1 MNTKKQMPQQAL
13 IEVIFDGRNKDFG
26 AYQLRKKYN
35 ERMFLA
41 FFFSSSLMI
50 LAVLA
55 PQIKSYLFPRE
66 IDPVIDIPQ
75 PVVCELLPIDLPTIT
90 PPEGGTPKLAM
101 GSTEK
106 TNDSQ
111 NDEFISPEVT
121 DDPLDEIPPTD
132 DIENTS
138 SDPSGGK
145 EDGTLDGTGG
155 NGGGNTTN
163 IGSPFGSEDGN
174 SDEIIDMSED
184 FPSFPGGE
192 KGLKDYLRN
201 NLNYPKLA
209 RDYNVTGRV
218 VIEFVIEKDG
228 SIGNVKVL
236 ESKGFGLD
244 EEGIRVVK
252 SMPQWNPGTLNQKPA
267 RFRYRLP
274 IVFTLR

>member
-1 MNTKKQMPQQAL
+1 MNTKKQMQQEAY

-35 ERMFLA
+35 ERMVLA
-41 FFFSSSLMI
+41 FFFSSSIII

-55 PQIKSYLFPRE
+55 PQIKNYLFPKE
-66 IDPVIDIPQ
+66 IDPVLDIPEPIVCTIIPIDI
-75 PVVCELLPIDLPTIT
+75 PTIT
-90 PPEGGTPKLAM
+90 PPQGGTPKIAT

-106 TNDSQ
+106 TDNSPT
-111 NDEFISPEVT
+111 DEFTEPKVT
-121 DDPLDEIPPTD
+121 DDPFDEVPPAD
-132 DIENTS
+132 DISEANN
-138 SDPSGGK
+138 DPGEGTN
-145 EDGTLDGTGG
+145 EGTLDGKGG
-155 NGGGNTTN
+155 EGGGNTNN
-163 IGSPFGSEDGN
+163 IGGPLGSDDEN

-184 FPSFPGGE
+184 LPSFPGGD

-228 SIGNVKVL
+228 TIGNVKVL
-236 ESKGFGLD
+236 ESKGYGLD

-252 SMPQWNPGTLNQKPA
+252 NMPHWNPGTFNKKPA